1 MNKYILHLVKIFY
14 ILLFS
19 SAVWFISFTIFPEN
33 QIIKLEVG
41 EESPTTFSAPR
52 YLSVVDENATKFLK
66 DQAKSNVAPVYS
78 IDSSVTTDVI
88 DGITEMF
95 LTVIKS
101 RTEEILEQSEDGE
114 LEESD
119 PTLVIIEISK
129 SEQIQKIR
137 SSVLFSTISTSAIE
151 VLVEL
156 SNTDKNNNT
165 NYLTQIEFE
174 AKNKANEFLSKGI
187 GNENLNQQRQSIVSN
202 PPTLNLPSELYA
214 IVPEAR
220 ISSTVGEIIAENLIT
235 NQKLEEELWNEQ
247 KDKAAEAIENVTIQ
261 FFKDEIIVSEGEI
274 INEVIFQALNEL
286 GFLSGESRTVQTAA
300 IPIIFAVFLVLYILL
315 WRLRDS
321 IWTNDNELL
330 LMLTLIL
337 ISSIFLRGVSYFS
350 QLSDLEFIQYS
361 LPISFVGILSV
372 TLLNLRATLILSL
385 SSSLLA
391 LAGGGSVGLVALG
404 ALGTIVPAIFLSEET
419 DRSLLRERIVYISLT
434 QPLLAFGVYFFLRDD
449 GNLTQILIFSFLIAL
464 VANLAAL
471 SLTSYIESIFRLT
484 SGFKLSELADRNH
497 PALRHLEE
505 KALGTFNHSLVVG
518 TLADRAANKIGANSQ
533 LARAMAY
540 YHDLGKTMNP
550 TMFVENQ
557 IGYTNPHDRLLPSE
571 SANIIKNHVV
581 DGVKLAKKFKIPE
594 IVYQG
599 IIEHHGTAV
608 LRYFYEKEKLVNPN
622 VSKEE
627 FRHFGQKPTS
637 KESAILMLAD
647 SLEAA
652 CRAIFMNEDAD
663 EKKISNVI
671 EEIFNEKI
679 SDGQLS
685 NAPITFKEL
694 DTIKES
700 FQVSLEG
707 LYHQRVLYPEIT
719 EEE

>member
-1 MNKYILHLVKIFY
+1 MNKYVLHLKKITY

-33 QIIKLEVG
+33 QVIRLEVG
-41 EESPTTFSAPR
+41 DKSPTTFSAPR
-52 YLSVVDENATKFLK
+52 YLTVIDEEKTNSLK
-66 DQAKSNVAPVYS
+66 DEAVNNVAPVYS
-78 IDSSVTTDVI
+78 IDTSVATDVI

-101 RTEEILEQSEDGE
+101 RTEEILEQNDDEE
-114 LEESD
+114 LEQSE
-119 PTLVIIEISK
+119 PNLIIIELTK
-129 SEQIQKIR
+129 SEQIQNIR
-137 SSVLFSTISTSAIE
+137 SSLLFSTISTSAIE
-151 VLVEL
+151 VLVEI
-156 SNTDKNNNT
+156 SNTDKNNET
-165 NYLTQIEFE
+165 NFLTQIEFE
-174 AKNKANEFLSKGI
+174 AKNKANEFLSKGVS
-187 GNENLNQQRQSIVSN
+187 NENLNQQRQSIVSN

-220 ISSTVGEIIAENLIT
+220 ISSTVGEIIAENLIA

-321 IWTNDNELL
+321 IWANDNELL

-464 VANLAAL
+464 VANLAAF

-627 FRHFGQKPTS
+627 FRHLGQKPTS

-652 CRAIFMNEDAD
+652 CRAIFMNEDAN
-663 EKKISNVI
+663 EKKIGNVI

>member
-1 MNKYILHLVKIFY
+1 MNKYLLHLKKIIY

-19 SAVWFISFTIFPEN
+19 SAVWFISFSIFPEN
-33 QIIKLEVG
+33 QVITLEVG
-41 EESPTTFSAPR
+41 DKSPITFSAPR
-52 YLSVVDENATKFLK
+52 YLTVIDEEKTNSLK
-66 DQAKSNVAPVYS
+66 DEAVNNVAPVYS
-78 IDSSVTTDVI
+78 IDTSVATDVI

-101 RTEEILEQSEDGE
+101 RTEEILEQNDDEE
-114 LEESD
+114 LEQSE
-119 PTLVIIEISK
+119 PNLIIIELTK
-129 SEQIQKIR
+129 SEQIQNIR
-137 SSVLFSTISTSAIE
+137 SSLLFSTISTSAIE
-151 VLVEL
+151 VLVEI
-156 SNTDKNNNT
+156 SNTDKNNET
-165 NYLTQIEFE
+165 NFLTQIEFE
-174 AKNKANEFLSKGI
+174 AKNKANEFLSKGVS
-187 GNENLNQQRQSIVSN
+187 NENLNQQRQSIVSN

-220 ISSTVGEIIAENLIT
+220 ISSTVGEIIAENLIA

-321 IWTNDNELL
+321 IWANDNELL

-464 VANLAAL
+464 VANLAAF

-540 YHDLGKTMNP
+540 YHDLGKTINP

-608 LRYFYEKEKLVNPN
+608 LRYFYEKEKLVNPS

-627 FRHFGQKPTS
+627 FRHLGQKPTS

>member
-1 MNKYILHLVKIFY
+1 MNKYILHLKKITY
-14 ILLFS
+14 ILIFS

-33 QIIKLEVG
+33 QVIKLEIG
-41 EESPTTFSAPR
+41 DKSPTTFSAPR
-52 YLSVVDENATKFLK
+52 YLTVIDKDKTNSLK
-66 DQAKSNVAPVYS
+66 DDAINNVAPVYS
-78 IDSSVTTDVI
+78 IDTSVATDVI

-101 RTEEILEQSEDGE
+101 RTEEILEQSDEEG
-114 LEESD
+114 LEQSE
-119 PTLVIIEISK
+119 PNLIIIELTK
-129 SEQIQKIR
+129 SEQIQNIR
-137 SSVLFSTISTSAIE
+137 SSLLFSTISTSAIE
-151 VLVEL
+151 VLVEI
-156 SNTDKNNNT
+156 SNTDKNNDT
-165 NYLTQIEFE
+165 NFLTQIEFE
-174 AKNKANEFLSKGI
+174 AKNKANEFLSKGVS
-187 GNENLNQQRQSIVSN
+187 NENLNQQRQSIVSN
-202 PPTLNLPSELYA
+202 SPTLNLPSELYA

-220 ISSTVGEIIAENLIT
+220 ISSTVGEIIAENLIA
-235 NQKLEEELWNEQ
+235 NQKLEEELWNQQ
-247 KDKAAEAIENVTIQ
+247 KDKAAEAVENVTIQ
-261 FFKDEIIVSEGEI
+261 FFKDEIIVSEGEV
-274 INEVIFQALNEL
+274 INEIIFEALNEL

-315 WRLRDS
+315 WRLRDT
-321 IWTNDNELL
+321 IWANDNELL

-404 ALGTIVPAIFLSEET
+404 ALGTIIPAIFLSEET
-419 DRSLLRERIVYISLT
+419 DRLLLRERIVYISLT

-497 PALRHLEE
+497 PALRHLED

-533 LARAMAY
+533 LAKAMAY

-571 SANIIKNHVV
+571 SANIIKNHVT

-599 IIEHHGTAV
+599 IIEHHGNS
-608 LRYFYEKEKLVNPN
+608 LMRYFYEKEKLVNPS

-627 FRHFGQKPTS
+627 FRHLGQKPTS

-652 CRAIFMNEDAD
+652 SRAIFMNEDAD

-694 DTIKES
+694 NTIKES

>member
-1 MNKYILHLVKIFY
+1 MNKYVLHLKKITY

-33 QIIKLEVG
+33 QVIKLEVG
-41 EESPTTFSAPR
+41 DKSPTTFSAPR
-52 YLSVVDENATKFLK
+52 YLTVIDEDKTNSLK
-66 DQAKSNVAPVYS
+66 DEAINNVAPVYS
-78 IDSSVTTDVI
+78 IDTSVATDVI

-101 RTEEILEQSEDGE
+101 RTEEILEQSDDEE
-114 LEESD
+114 LEQSE
-119 PTLVIIEISK
+119 PNLIIIELTK
-129 SEQIQKIR
+129 SEQIQNIR
-137 SSVLFSTISTSAIE
+137 SSLLFSTISTSAIE
-151 VLVEL
+151 VLVEI
-156 SNTDKNNNT
+156 SNTDKNNET
-165 NYLTQIEFE
+165 NFLTQIEFE
-174 AKNKANEFLSKGI
+174 AKKKANEFLSKGVS
-187 GNENLNQQRQSIVSN
+187 NENLNQQRQSIVSN

-220 ISSTVGEIIAENLIT
+220 ISSTVGEIIAENLIA

-321 IWTNDNELL
+321 IWANDNELL

-449 GNLTQILIFSFLIAL
+449 GSLTQILIFSFLIAL
-464 VANLAAL
+464 VANLAAF

-571 SANIIKNHVV
+571 SANIIKNHVL

-599 IIEHHGTAV
+599 IIEHHGNAV
-608 LRYFYEKEKLVNPN
+608 LRYFYEKEKLVNRS

-627 FRHFGQKPTS
+627 FRHLGQKPTS

>member
-1 MNKYILHLVKIFY
+1 MNKYILHLKKITY
-14 ILLFS
+14 ILIFS

-33 QIIKLEVG
+33 QVIKLEIG
-41 EESPTTFSAPR
+41 DKSPTTFSAPR
-52 YLSVVDENATKFLK
+52 YLTVIDENKTYSLK
-66 DQAKSNVAPVYS
+66 DEAINNVAPVYS
-78 IDSSVTTDVI
+78 IDTSVATDVI

-101 RTEEILEQSEDGE
+101 RTEEILEQSDEEG
-114 LEESD
+114 LEQSE
-119 PTLVIIEISK
+119 PNLIIIELTK
-129 SEQIQKIR
+129 SEQIQNIR
-137 SSVLFSTISTSAIE
+137 SSLLFSTISTSAIE
-151 VLVEL
+151 VLVEI
-156 SNTDKNNNT
+156 SNTDKNNDT
-165 NYLTQIEFE
+165 NFLTQIEFE
-174 AKNKANEFLSKGI
+174 AKNKAKEFLSKGVS
-187 GNENLNQQRQSIVSN
+187 NENLNQQRQSIVSN
-202 PPTLNLPSELYA
+202 SPTLNLPSELYA

-220 ISSTVGEIIAENLIT
+220 ISSTVGEIIAENLIA
-235 NQKLEEELWNEQ
+235 NQKLEEELWNQQ
-247 KDKAAEAIENVTIQ
+247 KDKAAEAVENVTIQ
-261 FFKDEIIVSEGEI
+261 FFKDEIIVSEGEV
-274 INEVIFQALNEL
+274 INEVIFEALNEL

-315 WRLRDS
+315 WRLRDT
-321 IWTNDNELL
+321 IWANDNELL

-404 ALGTIVPAIFLSEET
+404 ALGTIIPAIFLSEET
-419 DRSLLRERIVYISLT
+419 DRLLLRERIVYISLT

-471 SLTSYIESIFRLT
+471 SLTSYIESIFKLT

-497 PALRHLEE
+497 PALRHLED

-557 IGYTNPHDRLLPSE
+557 IGYTNPHDRLSPSE
-571 SANIIKNHVV
+571 SANIIKNHVT

-599 IIEHHGTAV
+599 IIEHHGDAV
-608 LRYFYEKEKLVNPN
+608 LRYFYEKEKLVNPS

-627 FRHFGQKPTS
+627 FRHLGQKPTS

-652 CRAIFMNEDAD
+652 SRAIFMNEDAD
-663 EKKISNVI
+663 EKKIRNVI

>member
-1 MNKYILHLVKIFY
+1 
-14 ILLFS
+14 
-19 SAVWFISFTIFPEN
+19 
-33 QIIKLEVG
+33 
-41 EESPTTFSAPR
+41 
-52 YLSVVDENATKFLK
+52 
-66 DQAKSNVAPVYS
+66 
-78 IDSSVTTDVI
+78 
-88 DGITEMF
+88 MF

-101 RTEEILEQSEDGE
+101 RTEEILEQSDDEE
-114 LEESD
+114 LEQSE
-119 PTLVIIEISK
+119 PNLIIIELTK
-129 SEQIQKIR
+129 SEQIQNIR
-137 SSVLFSTISTSAIE
+137 SSLLFSTISTSAIE
-151 VLVEL
+151 VLVEV
-156 SNTDKNNNT
+156 SNTDKNNET
-165 NYLTQIEFE
+165 NFLTQIEFE
-174 AKNKANEFLSKGI
+174 AKNKANEFLSKGVS
-187 GNENLNQQRQSIVSN
+187 NENLNQQRQSIVSN

-220 ISSTVGEIIAENLIT
+220 ISSTVGEIIAENLIA

-321 IWTNDNELL
+321 IWANDNELL

-464 VANLAAL
+464 VANLAAF

-627 FRHFGQKPTS
+627 FRHLGQKPTS